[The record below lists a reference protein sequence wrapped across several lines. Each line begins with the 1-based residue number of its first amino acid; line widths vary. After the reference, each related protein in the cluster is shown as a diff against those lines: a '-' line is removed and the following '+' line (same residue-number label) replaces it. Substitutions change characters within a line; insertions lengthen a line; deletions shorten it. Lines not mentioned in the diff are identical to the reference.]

1 MDALGMTTP
10 ALLFP
15 AISLLLLAYT
25 NRFLVIANLIRA
37 LYKQYHETA
46 DTIMRAQIENLR
58 RRITLIRTMQL
69 FSVLAFICCT
79 LSMGFVLINF
89 SILAAYFFGFSL
101 VLLTLSLVICFV
113 EIYISG
119 GALQLQLENL
129 GNFSSNE
136 TTKSPR

>member
-1 MDALGMTTP
+1 MEALGMTTP

-46 DTIMRAQIENLR
+46 DSIMRAQIENLQ
-58 RRITLIRTMQL
+58 RRIRLIRTMQL
-69 FSVLAFICCT
+69 FSVLSFICCT
-79 LSMGFVLINF
+79 VSMALVLINL
-89 SILAAYFFGFSL
+89 SAIAAYVFGVSL
-101 VLLTLSLVICFV
+101 ALLTTSLVICFI

-119 GALQLQLENL
+119 GALQLQLDNL
-129 GNFSSNE
+129 GALHTQGSSA
-136 TTKSPR
+136 K

>member
-1 MDALGMTTP
+1 MEALGMTTP

-46 DTIMRAQIENLR
+46 DSIMRAQIENLQ
-58 RRITLIRTMQL
+58 RRIKLIRTMQL
-69 FSVLAFICCT
+69 FSVLSFICCT
-79 LSMGFVLINF
+79 VSMALVLINL
-89 SILAAYFFGFSL
+89 SAIAAYVFGVSL
-101 VLLTLSLVICFV
+101 ALLTTSLVICFI

-119 GALQLQLENL
+119 VALQLQLDNL
-129 GNFSSNE
+129 GALHTQGSSA
-136 TTKSPR
+136 K

>member
-1 MDALGMTTP
+1 MNALGMTTP

-46 DTIMRAQIENLR
+46 DGIMRAQIENLQ
-58 RRITLIRTMQL
+58 RRIKLIRTMQL
-69 FSVLAFICCT
+69 FSVVAFICCT
-79 LSMGFVLINF
+79 LSMGLVLMGS
-89 SILAAYFFGFSL
+89 SILAAYVFGTSL
-101 VLLTLSLVICFV
+101 ALLTTSLVICFV

-129 GNFSSNE
+129 GYLPSSAAA
-136 TTKSPR
+136 KAP

>member
-1 MDALGMTTP
+1 MEALGMTTP

-46 DTIMRAQIENLR
+46 DSIMRAQIENLQ
-58 RRITLIRTMQL
+58 RRIKLIRTMQL
-69 FSVLAFICCT
+69 FSVLSFICCT
-79 LSMGFVLINF
+79 VSMALVLINL
-89 SILAAYFFGFSL
+89 SAIAAYVFGVSL
-101 VLLTLSLVICFV
+101 ALLTTSLVICFI

-119 GALQLQLENL
+119 GALQLQLDNL
-129 GNFSSNE
+129 GALHTQGSSA
-136 TTKSPR
+136 K